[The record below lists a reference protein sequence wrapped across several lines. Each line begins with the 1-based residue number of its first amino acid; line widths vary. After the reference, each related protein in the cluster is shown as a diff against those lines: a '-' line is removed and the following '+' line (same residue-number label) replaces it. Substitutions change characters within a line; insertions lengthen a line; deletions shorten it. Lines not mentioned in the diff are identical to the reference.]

1 VILQRPPA
9 PDPYSLLPEVGTFA
23 VTSDDI
29 ADGQPMAARFAYA
42 GAAPDARNESPA
54 LAWRDFPPETKSFA
68 VTCFDAD
75 APTPSG
81 FWHWVLVDLP
91 ASTTSLATGAAA
103 AGATLPGAAFHAR
116 NDWGTRDYGGAY
128 PPPGDMPHRYFFAVH
143 ALDVETLGLD
153 AGTSP
158 TVVSF
163 HIGLHTLARAL
174 IVPTFQL

>member
-9 PDPYSLLPEVGTFA
+9 PDPYSLLPEVADFT

-29 ADGQPMAARFAYA
+29 ADGQPMPVRFAQA
-42 GAAPDARNESPA
+42 GASPDARNESPA
-54 LAWRDFPPETKSFA
+54 LAWRGFPAATKSFA
-68 VTCFDAD
+68 VTCFDPD

-81 FWHWVLVDLP
+81 FWHWVLVDIP
-91 ASTTSLATGAAA
+91 ASTTSLATDAGAA
-103 AGATLPGAAFHAR
+103 GVPLPGPAFHAR
-116 NDWGTRDYGGAY
+116 NDYGTTDYGGAY
-128 PPPGDMPHRYFFAVH
+128 PPPGDVPHRYFFAVH

-153 AGTSP
+153 DAASP

>member
-9 PDPYSLLPEVGTFA
+9 PDPYSLLPEVGQFT

-29 ADGQPMAARFAYA
+29 ADGRPMAGRFAYA
-42 GAAPDARNESPA
+42 GATPDAQNQSPA
-54 LAWRDFPPETKSFA
+54 LGWRGFPPSTKSFA

-81 FWHWVLVDLP
+81 FWHWVLVDIP
-91 ASTTSLATGAAA
+91 ASTTSLATA
-103 AGATLPGAAFHAR
+103 AGAAGSPLPGGAFHVR
-116 NDWGTRDYGGAY
+116 NDWGTREYGGAY
-128 PPPGDMPHRYFFAVH
+128 PPPGDTPHRYFFAVH
-143 ALDVETLGLD
+143 ALDVETLGVD
-153 AGTSP
+153 DDTSP
-158 TVVSF
+158 TVASF